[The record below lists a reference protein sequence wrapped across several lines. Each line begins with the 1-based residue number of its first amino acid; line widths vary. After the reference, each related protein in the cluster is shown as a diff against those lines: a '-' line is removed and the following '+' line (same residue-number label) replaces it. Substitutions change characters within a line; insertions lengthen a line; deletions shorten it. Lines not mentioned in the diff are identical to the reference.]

1 MRRLLPLLAAALALA
16 VSSTASADTFKVV
29 RPHSS
34 GPAPL
39 AFSTGGG
46 AIPFTQADSGP
57 NSFATLRTIWQAAG
71 STYGI
76 PWEVLAAI
84 NKVETDFGRNLGPS
98 SAGAVGWMQFMPSTW
113 ARWGIDANGD
123 GVADPD
129 NPTDAIFSAARYLA
143 GCGGQFDIPGAVY
156 CYNHASWYVTEV
168 LGLAAQYERRGTG
181 ALFSGDQLQSRLDAI
196 SARIRIA
203 DRRLVAAVA
212 RARTLAHAARRS
224 LRSAAK
230 TKLLSDQLE
239 AQKHAVLLTVRQ
251 NAAERR
257 VARLR
262 SLLHSAT
269 AQLSRA
275 QEQASS
281 LPFPGTAL
289 GTSGLQFERIDQGV
303 DYVSSR
309 PYQALASG
317 TVVYIDP
324 NFWQGTPA
332 VYEQLDRPITVNGRT
347 YDEVFYAETAALVH
361 VGQRLMAGQ
370 AVIGPGAA
378 EIGFAKGNLPA
389 AHAIYHEGDQTTAG
403 RDFYRYMTV
412 GHPGGGSSPTRF
424 FLVSSPVASVQQ
436 PAGTAFT
443 SNVVY
448 FTH

>member
-16 VSSTASADTFKVV
+16 VSGTAAADTFKVV
-29 RPHSS
+29 RTHSG

-46 AIPFTQADSGP
+46 AIPFTQAQHGP
-57 NSFATLRTIWQAAG
+57 NSFATLRSIWQAAG

-143 GCGGQFDIPGAVY
+143 GCGGQFDISGAVY

-168 LGLAAQYERRGTG
+168 LGLAAQYEQGGG
-181 ALFSGDQLQSRLDAI
+181 AGLVPVDQVQLQSRLDAI
-196 SARIRIA
+196 SARIRTA
-203 DRRLVAAVA
+203 DRQLVAAVA
-212 RARTLAHAARRS
+212 RARTLARVERRL
-224 LRSAAK
+224 LRSAANAR
-230 TKLLSDQLE
+230 LLSDQLE
-239 AQKHAVLLTVRQ
+239 AHKHAVLLHVRRS
-251 NAAERR
+251 AAQQR
-257 VARLR
+257 VAALR

-269 AQLSRA
+269 TQLSRA
-275 QEQASS
+275 QDQVGS
-281 LPFPGTAL
+281 LSFPGSVV
-289 GTSGLQFERIDQGV
+289 GSGGLQFERIDQGV
-303 DYVSSR
+303 DYVSSG

-332 VYEQLDRPITVNGRT
+332 VYVKLDSPITINGRR
-347 YDEVFYAETAALVH
+347 YDEIFYAETTALVH
-361 VGQRLMAGQ
+361 TGQHIAPGQ

-389 AHAIYHEGDQTTAG
+389 AHAVYHEGDQTTAG
-403 RDFYRYMTV
+403 RDFYAYMTE
-412 GHPGGGSSPTRF
+412 GHPGGGSSPAHF
-424 FLVSSPVASVQQ
+424 FLVSSPVAQSTG
-436 PAGTAFT
+436 GTAFT
-443 SNVVY
+443 SDVVY